1 MKILILNR
9 FWRLASKMPITHDV
23 FHYIFE
29 PPYSGL
35 HFQVPVG
42 HHVQFSLRVDLDE
55 TEHEEVT
62 RYYTPTNE
70 SMKIVDE
77 KDSRL
82 HFLIKVCCDFLI
94 CMGQFDQFSKGIFS
108 CKFVFC
114 KLFVRSK

>member
-1 MKILILNR
+1 MKILILHR
-9 FWRLASKMPITHDV
+9 FWRLASKTPITHDV
-23 FHYIFE
+23 LHYIFE

-82 HFLIKVCCDFLI
+82 HFLIKVCRL
-94 CMGQFDQFSKGIFS
+94 
-108 CKFVFC
+108 
-114 KLFVRSK
+114 